1 MASQASLSPSG
12 GVTLP
17 QRLLWASYARVYD
30 GLLDFYPYRTLVAT
44 VVDRLG
50 LADGV
55 RVLDIGCGTGN
66 VMLEALGRAAILV
79 HGVDAAP
86 AMVERASRK
95 LAACIRRRTA
105 AVTCGDAVTTMRS
118 MPDGC
123 FDRICMMNVL
133 YAVPDR
139 ESLWRECLRLLAP
152 GGHIVATTSTR
163 SGSMPLIR
171 EHVRHASQR
180 QLASARLLAVC
191 LIDGFICL
199 FAKVG
204 RFAFPS
210 EDRLYAEVVAAGG
223 VPSDAR
229 RTYGGEVDG
238 VNVLFTVR
246 HPSAAPHLDASVAK
260 AEGIPKPDARETESR
275 QPHRPAGRDE
285 CADFKFLD
293 HVGAE
298 SRLAVWASRCMTLP
312 FPDPA
317 VAIATSAGVPRH
329 VQ

>member
-1 MASQASLSPSG
+1 MASQASRCSSDGVPLS
-12 GVTLP
+12 

-30 GLLDFYPYRTLVAT
+30 GLLDFYPYRALVAT
-44 VVDRLG
+44 VVDRLE

-55 RVLDIGCGTGN
+55 RVLDVGCGTGN
-66 VMLEALGRAAILV
+66 VMLEALARASIRV

-86 AMVERASRK
+86 AMVARARRK
-95 LAACIRRRTA
+95 LAACIRRHTT

-123 FDRICMMNVL
+123 FDRICLMNVL

-152 GGHIVATTSTR
+152 GGHIVATTSTK

-171 EHVRHASQR
+171 EHIRHASWR

-191 LIDGFICL
+191 LVDGLICL

-238 VNVLFTVR
+238 VNVLFSVG
-246 HPSAAPHLDASVAK
+246 HPSAAPHHDSSPRKAK
-260 AEGIPKPDARETESR
+260 GDPEPDAQITESR
-275 QPHRPAGRDE
+275 EPRHHTGRDE
-285 CADFKFLD
+285 RAEPKFLD
-293 HVGAE
+293 RVGIE
-298 SRLAVWASRCMTLP
+298 SRLASSASRCMTLP

-317 VAIATSAGVPRH
+317 VATATSAGVPRH